1 MKKDI
6 LFGKIVLILF
16 FSTAG
21 LMFISCQR
29 EENKEEALSI
39 EQIREKEGVPVS
51 TIVLQP
57 QEFDKKLNFFAHL
70 SGIQEYKEFSK
81 VADRIQNINVQVG
94 STVSAGKTIIEFPT
108 NNPALQYNQ
117 AKVALENS
125 EKTYKRLKNLLE
137 AGETSQANFDG
148 AEAQYLVNKR
158 NFESLKQLLFV
169 ESPISGVVTELF
181 VKEGDNVDYGKHL
194 FTIAQLNR
202 MKAKIWASDEEVVQ
216 LKVGMPA
223 VIKINDT
230 EITGRISEIALA
242 KNMDKR
248 AFGVEVQFD
257 NPNRILKSG
266 MTSDLSITVYTKPNT
281 IIVPRNFVQTE
292 LGKQFVFLDNNGIAQ
307 RREIVIGENASI
319 NTEVISGLQA
329 GDKLITNGIALVK
342 DGAKINV
349 TNTEGK

>member
-1 MKKDI
+1 MKKEV
-6 LFGKIVLILF
+6 LLGKIVLILF
-16 FSTAG
+16 SLLSG
-21 LMFISCQR
+21 LFFVSCQ
-29 EENKEEALSI
+29 KEEQKEVAMSI

-51 TIVLQP
+51 ILELQP
-57 QEFDKKLNFFAHL
+57 QEFEKKLNFFAHL
-70 SGIQEYKEFSK
+70 SGIQEYKEYSK
-81 VADRIQNINVQVG
+81 VADRIQKINVQVG

-108 NNPALQYNQ
+108 NNPALQFNQ

-125 EKTYKRLKNLLE
+125 EKTYKRLKNLLD

-148 AEAQYLVNKR
+148 AEAQYLVSKR

-169 ESPISGVVTELF
+169 EAPISGVVTELF

-223 VIKINDT
+223 VITINDK

-242 KNMDKR
+242 KDMDKK
-248 AFGVEVQFD
+248 AFGVEIQFD

-266 MTSDLSITVYTKPNT
+266 MTSDLSITIYTKPNT
-281 IIVPRNFVQTE
+281 IIVPRNFIKTE
-292 LGKQFVFLDNNGIAQ
+292 LGKNFVFIDVNGIAS
-307 RREIVIGENASI
+307 RRDIVTGENAGI
-319 NTEVISGLQA
+319 YTEVISGLQA
-329 GDKLITNGIALVK
+329 GDRLITDGIALVK

>member
-51 TIVLQP
+51 TIELQP
-57 QEFDKKLNFFAHL
+57 QEFEKKLNFFAQL
-70 SGIQEYKEFSK
+70 SGILEYKEYSK
-81 VADRIQNINVQVG
+81 VSDRIQRINVQIG
-94 STVSAGKTIIEFPT
+94 SAVSAGKTIIEFPT
-108 NNPALQYNQ
+108 NNPSIQYNQ

-125 EKTYKRLKNLLE
+125 EKTYNRLKNLLD
-137 AGETSQANFDG
+137 AGETSQAAFDG
-148 AEAQYLVNKR
+148 AETQYLVNKR
-158 NFESLKQLLFV
+158 NFESIKQLLFV
-169 ESPISGVVTELF
+169 EAPISGVVTELF

-202 MKAKIWASDEEVVQ
+202 MKAKIWASDEEVIQ
-216 LKVGMPA
+216 LKIGMPA
-223 VIKINDT
+223 VIVINEK
-230 EITGRISEIALA
+230 EIIGRISEIALA
-242 KNMDKR
+242 KDINKK
-248 AFGVEVQFD
+248 AFSVEIQFD

-266 MTSDLSITVYTKPNT
+266 MTSDLSITVYSKPNT
-281 IIVPRNFVQTE
+281 IIIPRNFIQTE
-292 LGKQFVFLDNNGIAQ
+292 LGKHFVFVDNNGIAQ
-307 RREIVIGENASI
+307 KREIVIGENAGI